1 MTPRSIEEYRA
12 PGSAASL
19 EDDWIAAVESEPENL
34 DSFLDLAQALVTSEE
49 EERARGLL
57 ELYDAELKSRGLFSV
72 RLELLR
78 RAGLLVVKPNKL
90 QREILS
96 TLEGI
101 WSAKPNFKSILEYVG
116 LHKPS
121 DEPAKIWDKVTR
133 LQSLL
138 LYDVG
143 EVVAMAN
150 QGVGRVVEVNLPLET
165 LKIDFE
171 RMSGVTVGF
180 RAAAKMLT
188 PLPPGHLLR
197 RKLED
202 PEGLAKLRDEQPAE
216 LLRAVLEAAGRP
228 LLGAEIRDTLA
239 GIVSEAQW
247 SSWWNSARKHPQIMS
262 TSGGRQLYR
271 WESSTAG
278 ALASVKKSFGKASP
292 REKLDLF
299 RRNSERDAALAR
311 SMAANLAHLA
321 DERRESEPAFAF
333 ETWYALERSGHLPA
347 DLSWSVEDLLSST
360 SDARKLLTGLDDRPL
375 RERALT
381 MLRERREDWP
391 AIFRDQF
398 LRESDPRVLN
408 LLATAI
414 GTESQPDLDRL
425 LDDVLSQPRKGPAVF
440 TWLAERAAEDEALRG
455 RNPLRLA
462 QQILAAL
469 ASDDF
474 GPFKGRLRTL
484 ADSGGTLPR
493 LFAQLTLEQAATALE
508 AIVRTNALDSFQK
521 EPLKNGL
528 LLRFPTLREETG
540 HALYASAE
548 SIAAKR
554 LELKRLAEVEIP
566 ANRKAIEEA
575 RAMGDLRE
583 NFEYKSA
590 RERHEYLNS
599 RLAALHRDLDRARPI
614 DFDNLDLTETR
625 IGARLVLVA
634 PNGNERELAVLG
646 PWESRP
652 ESGIVSYES
661 ELGKQ
666 LLGKHAGETLKIG
679 DETYKLSRID
689 RYTPRHS

>member
-1 MTPRSIEEYRA
+1 MTPRTIEEYRA
-12 PGSAASL
+12 PGSKASL
-19 EDDWIAAVESEPENL
+19 EDDWIAAVEAEPEDL
-34 DSFLDLAQALVTSEE
+34 DSFLDLAQALIAIEE
-49 EERARGLL
+49 DERARGLL
-57 ELYDAELKSRGLFSV
+57 ELYDDELKSRGLFST

-78 RAGLLVVKPNKL
+78 RVGLLVVKSNKL
-90 QREILS
+90 QREILA

-101 WSAKPNFKSILEYVG
+101 WGEKPHFKSILEYVG

-121 DEPAKIWDKVTR
+121 EEPAKIWDKVTR

-202 PEGLAKLRDEQPAE
+202 PEGLAKLRDEHPAE

-228 LLGAEIRDTLA
+228 LSGAEIRDTLA

-247 SSWWNSARKHPQIMS
+247 TSWWNAARKHPQVMA

-271 WESSTAG
+271 WETSTAG
-278 ALASVKKSFGKASP
+278 ALASVKRSFEQAPP

-299 RRNSERDAALAR
+299 RRNADRDPALAR
-311 SMAANLAHLA
+311 VMSGALGRLAG
-321 DERRESEPAFAF
+321 ERLDSEPAFSF
-333 ETWYALERSGHLPA
+333 ETWFALERAGHLPA
-347 DLSWSVEDLLSST
+347 ELPWSIDVLLGPAA
-360 SDARKLLTGLDDRPL
+360 DARKLLAGLDDRML

-391 AIFRDQF
+391 SIYRDQM

-408 LLATAI
+408 LLATSI
-414 GTESQPDLDRL
+414 GSEATADLDRL
-425 LDDVLSQPRKGPAVF
+425 LDDVLSQPRKFPAVF
-440 TWLAERAAEDEALRG
+440 TWLAERAAEDEALRE

-462 QQILAAL
+462 QQILGAL
-469 ASDDF
+469 ASDGF
-474 GPFKGRLRTL
+474 APFRTRLRAL

-493 LFAQLTLEQAATALE
+493 LFAHFTPEQAVTALE
-508 AIVRTNALDSFQK
+508 TIGRSNALDSFQK
-521 EPLKNGL
+521 EPLKNSL
-528 LLRFPTLREETG
+528 LLRFPTLREESG
-540 HALYASAE
+540 HTLYATAD

-575 RAMGDLRE
+575 RSMGDLRE

-599 RLAALHRDLDRARPI
+599 RLASLHRDLGRARPI
-614 DFDNLDLTETR
+614 DFANLDLTESR
-625 IGARLVLVA
+625 IGARLILRS
-634 PNGNERELAVLG
+634 PNGDERGLAVLG
-646 PWESRP
+646 PWESKP
-652 ESGIVSYES
+652 ESGVISYES
-661 ELGKQ
+661 ELGKE
-666 LLGKHAGETLKIG
+666 LLGKRVGNTLQVG
-679 DETYKLSRID
+679 DEPYLLARIE
-689 RYTPRHS
+689 RYSAS

>member
-12 PGSAASL
+12 PGSTASL
-19 EDDWIAAVESEPENL
+19 EDDWIAAVEAEPENL
-34 DSFLDLAQALVTSEE
+34 DSFLDLAQALAANDE

-57 ELYDAELKSRGLFSV
+57 ELYDAELKSRALHAT

-78 RAGLLVVKPNKL
+78 RAGLLVAKPNKL
-90 QREILS
+90 QKEILAA
-96 TLEGI
+96 LEGI
-101 WSAKPNFKSILEYVG
+101 WSAKPNFRSILEYVG
-116 LHKPS
+116 LHKPA
-121 DEPAKIWDKVTR
+121 DEPKKIWDKVTR

-202 PEGLAKLRDEQPAE
+202 PEGLAKLRDEQPSE

-239 GIVSEAQW
+239 GIVSESQW
-247 SSWWNSARKHPQIMS
+247 TSWWNNARKHPQVMAS
-262 TSGGRQLYR
+262 TGGRQLYR

-278 ALASVKKSFGKASP
+278 ALASVRKSFDKATP
-292 REKLDLF
+292 GEKLDFF
-299 RRNSERDAALAR
+299 RRNAERDPALAKF
-311 SMAANLAHLA
+311 MAGVLAQKA
-321 DERRESEPAFAF
+321 EERRETEPAFAF
-333 ETWYALERSGHLPA
+333 ETWFALERASLLPDGLA
-347 DLSWSVEDLLSST
+347 WSVEELVGPGA
-360 SDARKLLTGLDDRPL
+360 DARKLLAGLDDRVL
-375 RERALT
+375 RERALNQ
-381 MLRERREDWP
+381 LRARREDWP
-391 AIFRDQF
+391 AIFRDQL
-398 LRESDPRVLN
+398 LRESDSRVLN
-408 LLATAI
+408 FLATSI
-414 GTESQPDLDRL
+414 GTEAPADLDRL
-425 LDDVLSQPRKGPAVF
+425 FDDILSQPRKGPAVF
-440 TWLAERAAEDEALRG
+440 TWMAERAAEDEELRG

-462 QQILAAL
+462 QQILAAM

-474 GPFKGRLRTL
+474 GPYRSRLRAL

-493 LFAQLTLEQAATALE
+493 LFAQLTLDQATTALE
-508 AIVRTNALDSFQK
+508 IIGKTNALDSFQK

-528 LLRFPTLREETG
+528 LMRFPALREETG

-554 LELKRLAEVEIP
+554 LELKRLSEVEIP

-599 RLAALHRDLDRARPI
+599 RLAGLHRDLGRARPI
-614 DFDNLDLTETR
+614 DFDNLDLTESR
-625 IGARLVLVA
+625 IGARLVLRA

-652 ESGIVSYES
+652 ETGVVSYES

-666 LLGKHAGETLKIG
+666 LLGKRVGDTLQIGGERYSLA
-679 DETYKLSRID
+679 RIE
-689 RYTPRHS
+689 RWTARP

>member
-12 PGSAASL
+12 PGSTASL
-19 EDDWIAAVESEPENL
+19 EDDWIAAVEADPENL
-34 DSFLDLAQALVTSEE
+34 DSFLELAQALVASEE
-49 EERARGLL
+49 EDRARGLL
-57 ELYDAELKSRGLFSV
+57 ELYDAELKSRGLHLT

-78 RAGLLVVKPNKL
+78 RMGLLVLKPSKL
-90 QREILS
+90 QREILA

-121 DEPAKIWDKVTR
+121 DEPKKIWDKVTR

-228 LLGAEIRDTLA
+228 LLGSEIRDTLA

-247 SSWWNSARKHPQIMS
+247 TSWWNSARKHPQIMAS
-262 TSGGRQLYR
+262 TGGRQLYR

-278 ALASVKKSFGKASP
+278 ALASVKKSFEKATP

-299 RRNSERDAALAR
+299 RRNAERDPALAKF
-311 SMAANLAHLA
+311 MAGVLGRLAG
-321 DERRESEPAFAF
+321 ERQESEPAFAF
-333 ETWYALERSGHLPA
+333 ETWFALERAGCLPP
-347 DLSWSVEDLLSST
+347 DLSWSVEDLLGST
-360 SDARKLLTGLDDRPL
+360 ADSRRLLTGIDDRML

-381 MLRERREDWP
+381 MFRERRDDWP
-391 AIFRDQF
+391 TIFREQL

-408 LLATAI
+408 LLAAAI
-414 GTESQPDLDRL
+414 GKEAPADLDRL

-440 TWLAERAAEDEALRG
+440 TWLAERAADDEALRG

-474 GPFKGRLRTL
+474 GPFKGRLRAL

-493 LFAQLTLEQAATALE
+493 LFAQLTLEQATTALE
-508 AIVRTNALDSFQK
+508 AIVRTNSLDSFQK

-540 HALYASAE
+540 HALYATAE

-599 RLAALHRDLDRARPI
+599 RLAALHRDLGRARPI

-625 IGARLVLVA
+625 IGARLVLLA

-652 ESGIVSYES
+652 ESGVVSYES

-666 LLGKHAGETLKIG
+666 LLGKRVGETLQIG
-679 DETYKLSRID
+679 DERYSLSRIE
-689 RYTPRHS
+689 RCTAKA

>member
-1 MTPRSIEEYRA
+1 MTTRTIEEYRA
-12 PGSAASL
+12 PGSTASL
-19 EDDWIAAVESEPENL
+19 EDDWIAAVEAEPENL
-34 DSFLDLAQALVTSEE
+34 DSFLELARALVANDE

-57 ELYDAELKSRGLFSV
+57 ELYDAELKGRSLFLT

-90 QREILS
+90 QREILG

-101 WSAKPNFKSILEYVG
+101 WSSKPNFKSILEYVG

-171 RMSGVTVGF
+171 KMSGVTVGF

-228 LLGAEIRDTLA
+228 LSGAEIRDTLA
-239 GIVSEAQW
+239 GIVSESQW
-247 SSWWNSARKHPQIMS
+247 TSWWNTARKHPQIMA
-262 TSGGRQLYR
+262 TTGGRQLYR

-278 ALASVKKSFGKASP
+278 ALASVKRSFEKATP

-299 RRNSERDAALAR
+299 RRNADRDEALAKVMSGVLGR
-311 SMAANLAHLA
+311 LAG
-321 DERRESEPAFAF
+321 ERIESEPAFAF
-333 ETWYALERSGHLPA
+333 ETWFALERAGKLPS
-347 DLSWSVEDLLSST
+347 DLPWSVEVLLGPGA
-360 SDARKLLTGLDDRPL
+360 DARKLLVGLEDRML

-381 MLRERREDWP
+381 LLRDRREDWP
-391 AIFRDQF
+391 TVYRDQL

-408 LLATAI
+408 MLASAI
-414 GTESQPDLDRL
+414 GGEAPADLDRL

-440 TWLAERAAEDEALRG
+440 TWLAERAAEDEALRV

-474 GPFKGRLRTL
+474 APFKSRLRVL

-493 LFAQLTLEQAATALE
+493 LFAHFTPEQATTALE
-508 AIVRTNALDSFQK
+508 TIGRSNALDSFQK
-521 EPLKNGL
+521 EPLKNSL
-528 LLRFPTLREETG
+528 LLRFPSLREESG
-540 HALYASAE
+540 DALYATGE
-548 SIAAKR
+548 SIDAKR
-554 LELKRLAEVEIP
+554 VEVKRLAEVEIP

-599 RLAALHRDLDRARPI
+599 RLALLHRDLGRVRPI
-614 DFDNLDLTETR
+614 DFANLDLNESR
-625 IGARLVLVA
+625 IGTRLILRSE
-634 PNGNERELAVLG
+634 NGDERGLAILG
-646 PWESRP
+646 PWESKP
-652 ESGIVSYES
+652 ETGVISYES

-666 LLGKHAGETLKIG
+666 LLGKRVGETLRVG
-679 DETYKLSRID
+679 GETYTLARLESYLR
-689 RYTPRHS
+689 T

>member
-12 PGSAASL
+12 PGSTASL
-19 EDDWIAAVESEPENL
+19 EDDWIAAVEAEPENL
-34 DSFLDLAQALVTSEE
+34 DSFLDLAQALVTNDEE
-49 EERARGLL
+49 DRARGLL
-57 ELYDAELKSRGLFSV
+57 ELYDAELKSRSLHLT

-78 RAGLLVVKPNKL
+78 RAGLLVLKPNKL
-90 QREILS
+90 QREILA

-116 LHKPS
+116 LHKPA
-121 DEPAKIWDKVTR
+121 DEPKKIWDKVTR

-171 RMSGVTVGF
+171 RMRGVTVGF

-247 SSWWNSARKHPQIMS
+247 TSWWNTARKHPQIMAS
-262 TSGGRQLYR
+262 TGGRQLYR

-278 ALASVKKSFGKASP
+278 ALASVKKSFEKATP

-299 RRNSERDAALAR
+299 RRNCDRDPALAR
-311 SMAANLAHLA
+311 LMAGVLGRLAG
-321 DERRESEPAFAF
+321 ERQENEPGFAF
-333 ETWYALERSGHLPA
+333 ETWYALERAGQLPA
-347 DLSWSVEDLLSST
+347 DIHWSIEDLLGST
-360 SDARKLLTGLDDRPL
+360 SDARKLLSGLDDRML

-381 MLRERREDWP
+381 MLRERRDDWP
-391 AIFRDQF
+391 NLFRDQL
-398 LRESDPRVLN
+398 LRETEPRVLN
-408 LLATAI
+408 LIATAI
-414 GTESQPDLDRL
+414 GGEAPADLDRL
-425 LDDVLSQPRKGPAVF
+425 LDDVLSQPRKGPAAF

-474 GPFKGRLRTL
+474 GPYKGRLRAL

-493 LFAQLTLEQAATALE
+493 LFAQLTLDQATTALE
-508 AIVRTNALDSFQK
+508 AITRTNSLDSFQK
-521 EPLKNGL
+521 EPLKAGL
-528 LLRFPTLREETG
+528 LLRFPVLREETG

-548 SIAAKR
+548 SIAAKHV
-554 LELKRLAEVEIP
+554 ELKRLAEVEIP

-599 RLAALHRDLDRARPI
+599 RLASLHRDLGRARPI
-614 DFDNLDLTETR
+614 DFENLDLTETR
-625 IGARLVLVA
+625 IGARLILMA
-634 PNGNERELAVLG
+634 PNGNERQLAVLG

-652 ESGIVSYES
+652 ESGVVSYES
-661 ELGKQ
+661 DLGKQ
-666 LLGKHAGETLKIG
+666 LLGKRVGETLQIG
-679 DETYKLSRID
+679 DERYSLSRIE
-689 RYTPRHS
+689 RYLTRST

>member
-12 PGSAASL
+12 PGSTASL
-19 EDDWIAAVESEPENL
+19 EDDWIAAVEADPENL
-34 DSFLDLAQALVTSEE
+34 DSFLELAQALVASEE
-49 EERARGLL
+49 EDRARGLL
-57 ELYDAELKSRGLFSV
+57 ELYDAELKSRGLHLT

-78 RAGLLVVKPNKL
+78 RMGLLVLKPSKL
-90 QREILS
+90 QREILA

-121 DEPAKIWDKVTR
+121 DEPKKIWDKVTR

-228 LLGAEIRDTLA
+228 LLGSEIRDTLA

-247 SSWWNSARKHPQIMS
+247 TSWWNSARKHPQIMAS
-262 TSGGRQLYR
+262 TGGRQLYR

-278 ALASVKKSFGKASP
+278 ALASVKKSFEKATP

-299 RRNSERDAALAR
+299 RRNVERDPALAKF
-311 SMAANLAHLA
+311 MAGVLGRLAG
-321 DERRESEPAFAF
+321 ERQESEPAFAF
-333 ETWYALERSGHLPA
+333 ETWFALERAGCLPP
-347 DLSWSVEDLLSST
+347 DLSWSVEDLLGST
-360 SDARKLLTGLDDRPL
+360 ADSRRLLTGIDDRML

-381 MLRERREDWP
+381 MFRERRDDWP
-391 AIFRDQF
+391 TIFREQL

-408 LLATAI
+408 LLAAAI
-414 GTESQPDLDRL
+414 GKEAPADLDRL

-440 TWLAERAAEDEALRG
+440 TWLAERAADDEALRG

-474 GPFKGRLRTL
+474 GPFKGRLRAL

-493 LFAQLTLEQAATALE
+493 LFAQLTLEQATTALE
-508 AIVRTNALDSFQK
+508 AIVRTNSLDSFQK

-540 HALYASAE
+540 HALYATAE

-599 RLAALHRDLDRARPI
+599 RLAALHRDLGRARPI

-625 IGARLVLVA
+625 IGARLVLLA

-652 ESGIVSYES
+652 ESGVVSYES

-666 LLGKHAGETLKIG
+666 LLGKRVGETLQIG
-679 DETYKLSRID
+679 DERYSLSRIE
-689 RYTPRHS
+689 RCTAKA